1 MVAKQ
6 VDSNGKEKSLIQYT
20 VKTMQKHLHGIH
32 TEKWSKF
39 NILYTLTNLCFY
51 SLAQAGNSTSAF
63 IVLSNATTI
72 CQYCLYFRL
81 VCFCINASMQI
92 LHLRQSRQ
100 DMRLTLIQICGESA
114 FLQRNKTEHAVQS
127 YAAGRDYLMVS
138 NTSAKQFSAMLM
150 LSNSNAKQC

>member
-1 MVAKQ
+1 M
-6 VDSNGKEKSLIQYT
+6 EKKNLLS
-20 VKTMQKHLHGIH
+20 
-32 TEKWSKF
+32 
-39 NILYTLTNLCFY
+39 NILLRQCRDIYMEFTPKKGQNSIYTLTNLCFY
-51 SLAQAGNSTSAF
+51 GLAQAGNSTSAF